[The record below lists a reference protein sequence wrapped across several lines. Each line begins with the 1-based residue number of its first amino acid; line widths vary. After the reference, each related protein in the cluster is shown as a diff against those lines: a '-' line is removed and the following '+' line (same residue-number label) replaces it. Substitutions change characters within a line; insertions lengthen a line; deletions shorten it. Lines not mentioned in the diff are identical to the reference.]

1 MRGRRIY
8 AGPGHVNNSSQTVQI
23 ESKWKIK
30 KSNVSGLLTARRLG
44 LRHVKAHGHVQRCCS
59 TLAFLLVC

>member
-8 AGPGHVNNSSQTVQI
+8 GGPGHVNKPSQTIQM

-30 KSNVSGLLTARRLG
+30 KSNVSGLP
-44 LRHVKAHGHVQRCCS
+44 VKAHARVQRCGA
-59 TLAFLLVC
+59 TLAFSLCFVPL

>member
-8 AGPGHVNNSSQTVQI
+8 GGPGHVNNSSQTVQI

-30 KSNVSGLLTARRLG
+30 KSNVSGLLTAQRLSG
-44 LRHVKAHGHVQRCCS
+44 SAS
-59 TLAFLLVC
+59 DM